1 MSLRKR
7 QIARPVR
14 YGVFTSYDHA
24 RRLDGVFTRQ
34 SALRLRR
41 RRTVV
46 LAVLAAILVVLAYAL
61 WRIFG

>member
-14 YGVFTSYDHA
+14 YGVFTSYDHS

-34 SALRLRR
+34 SALRRR
-41 RRTVV
+41 RRRMIAATA
-46 LAVLAAILVVLAYAL
+46 LFALLVLAAIAAWYV
-61 WRIFG
+61 WG